1 MSLRGGEGAVERLKT
16 ELVEAAIQR
25 FSKPFMLSDLE
36 RSCPGVSTDMIR
48 KVLRDLQKSGKV
60 ECLGRGTGAP
70 WRRKGITSK
79 RG

>member
-1 MSLRGGEGAVERLKT
+1 LSLRGGEGAVERLKT

-48 KVLRDLQKSGKV
+48 KVLRICKSQERWSV
-60 ECLGRGTGAP
+60 LVGTGRS